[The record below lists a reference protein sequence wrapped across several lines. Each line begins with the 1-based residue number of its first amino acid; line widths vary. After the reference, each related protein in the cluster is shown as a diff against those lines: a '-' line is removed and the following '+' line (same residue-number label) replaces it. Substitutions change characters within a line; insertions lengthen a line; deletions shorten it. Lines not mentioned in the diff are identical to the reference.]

1 MKKFIHTFKNEEE
14 KNLNIPLIKRKSEQ
28 DLVTCIVDIFK
39 SLEVTGYVTFENYEV
54 IYDES
59 KIDNSK
65 YITTRKKVKKKDANI
80 RHQYIH
86 PEKVDVA

>member
-54 IYDES
+54 FVVYNDC
-59 KIDNSK
+59 
-65 YITTRKKVKKKDANI
+65 
-80 RHQYIH
+80 
-86 PEKVDVA
+86 